1 MRLSNETEGDW
12 SQLENPLVRCR
23 GLFPAF
29 AQWKGFL
36 VRVDVSPLARRQ
48 AKMGLEE
55 EVFRIGKQLEKIAGK
70 DAVVSIG

>member
-1 MRLSNETEGDW
+1 MGSSRHLHS
-12 SQLENPLVRCR
+12 V
-23 GLFPAF
+23 
-29 AQWKGFL
+29 WKGFL